1 MTFDNVRK
9 ELRKEARRRVDRA
22 SELMTAELKRGAPVD
37 TGELRRRT
45 GVAVVSETNTVIKAE
60 AVIDVEYAE
69 VVVHGSRPHI
79 IRARNKQALA
89 FRIGGQTIIVKS
101 VNHPGTQPNLFF
113 ERVVS
118 RWASFL
124 R

>member
-1 MTFDNVRK
+1 MTFDGVRDQ
-9 ELRKEARRRVDRA
+9 LRKEARRRVDRA
-22 SELMTAELKRGAPVD
+22 SELMTAELKRNAPID
-37 TGELRRRT
+37 TGELRSKT
-45 GVAVVSETNTVIKAE
+45 GVRVTSETGTLIKAE
-60 AVIDVEYAE
+60 AIIDVDYAE

-89 FRIGGQTIIVKS
+89 FQMGSKTIIVKS

-113 ERVVS
+113 QRVVS